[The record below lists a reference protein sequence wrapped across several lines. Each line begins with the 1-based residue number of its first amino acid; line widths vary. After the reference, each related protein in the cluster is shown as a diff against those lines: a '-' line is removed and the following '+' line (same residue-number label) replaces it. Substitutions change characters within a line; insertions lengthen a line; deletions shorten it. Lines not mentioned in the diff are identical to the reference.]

1 MMMYFWWL
9 LLIISSA
16 LLAILLLRN
25 PFARHWLGYL
35 ALHIVFAAVALFFV
49 NLFGERIQLHIP
61 INLATVATI
70 GILGIP
76 GILLLVALKLL
87 LF

>member
-1 MMMYFWWL
+1 MMYLWWA
-9 LLIISSA
+9 LLIVSSA
-16 LLAILLLRN
+16 LLVTLLLRN
-25 PFARHWLGYL
+25 QFARQWFGYL

-61 INLATVATI
+61 INIATVATI

-76 GILLLVALKLL
+76 GILLLIALKLL